1 MGLLIAGSILVIVG
15 FGLWVSMKKKVG
27 QSAHLS
33 STDTLNVSEID
44 ENYRSITNAVGS
56 GNFTL
61 YCEVKG
67 AAFSENPIKGEL
79 SGEEVVYCKSQ
90 VIHKF
95 ERLESK
101 KDSQGK
107 TQKKWVRH
115 SDIVSTNEQ
124 WSDQWGVKDSSGF
137 IQLDSKKSKLDAV
150 QLHSTFEQGELKNNG
165 LKFNVRGISF
175 KESVGASDFRTIGYE
190 YREMGIKLGQ
200 SLFVIGDANDR
211 NGTLVISK
219 PEDNQLPFIISTK
232 SEQELQAKMGSAIK
246 GFKIGAFVSFGLG
259 GALLFAGL
267 LKIAGLF

>member
-107 TQKKWVRH
+107 TQKKWVKH

-137 IQLDSKKSKLDAV
+137 MP
-150 QLHSTFEQGELKNNG
+150 TFDK
-165 LKFNVRGISF
+165 
-175 KESVGASDFRTIGYE
+175 IGKTTSN
-190 YREMGIKLGQ
+190 I
-200 SLFVIGDANDR
+200 
-211 NGTLVISK
+211 
-219 PEDNQLPFIISTK
+219 LPFGK
-232 SEQELQAKMGSAIK
+232 AM
-246 GFKIGAFVSFGLG
+246 VN
-259 GALLFAGL
+259 LLFAFILCSYQISCLGFNL
-267 LKIAGLF
+267 VGQGTSISSIKTLIFS